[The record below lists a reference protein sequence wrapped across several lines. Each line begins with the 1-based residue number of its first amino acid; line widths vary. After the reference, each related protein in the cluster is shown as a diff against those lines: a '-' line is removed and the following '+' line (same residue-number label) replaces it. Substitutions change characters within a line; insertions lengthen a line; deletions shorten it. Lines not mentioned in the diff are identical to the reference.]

1 MLVPRI
7 FAGNMFDDFFD
18 GAFSGNTNGLMRT
31 DIKDT
36 DDAYELTMDV
46 PGVKKENIKAEL
58 KDGYLTVNAA
68 THSDNDEKDENGKYV
83 RRERY
88 YGSCSRSF
96 YVGNAVKQEDIK
108 ASFENGTLKLTI
120 PKMDKKPVIEQNR
133 YIQIEG

>member
-46 PGVKKENIKAEL
+46 PGVKKENINAEL

-68 THSDNDEKDENGKYV
+68 THSDNDEKDANGKYV